1 MDKAAEVYETSGLRG
16 ALSVSTMDEEGLPA
30 SIAMTAEEAIEKT
43 DILFERFHGKGNLK
57 VFYSLRS
64 LISCSEDRSAY
75 FITFSLQISALRE
88 QRRTAVFTWQQRKKW
103 SRFPLW
109 MK

>member
-43 DILFERFHGKGNLK
+43 VAWSKEYLEGADMLE
-57 VFYSLRS
+57 VM
-64 LISCSEDRSAY
+64 DR
-75 FITFSLQISALRE
+75 QIRE
-88 QRRTAVFTWQQRKKW
+88 FFA
-103 SRFPLW
+103 
-109 MK
+109 

>member
-1 MDKAAEVYETSGLRG
+1 MRADRKIQNRAIQRFVKNNTRKNKARNVILVIAVVLVTILMTVMFG
-16 ALSVSTMDEEGLPA
+16 AG
-30 SIAMTAEEAIEKT
+30 
-43 DILFERFHGKGNLK
+43 
-57 VFYSLRS
+57 
-64 LISCSEDRSAY
+64 SAY

>member
-64 LISCSEDRSAY
+64 LISCSEDLIERAA
-75 FITFSLQISALRE
+75 IRARE
-88 QRRTAVFTWQQRKKW
+88 KGTT
-103 SRFPLW
+103 
-109 MK
+109 